1 MKTLD
6 SAVEINELDVSA
18 FQSSSVNR
26 IKLGMVQNALGDLWQ
41 IPLIVIKGK
50 EDGPILGITA
60 AIHGN
65 ELNGIS
71 IIHKLIDIINPDEL
85 KGTIVAAPVIN
96 IPGFLHGEREY
107 LDGKDLNRMFP
118 GKENGTES
126 QSYAWIIHEKILKKI
141 NFLIDLHTASF
152 GRVNS
157 LYVRSDMKDPVVSKM
172 SRLQEPQLIVNV
184 TGEEGTFRKA
194 AQELGIPAITVE
206 VGDPQ
211 VFQKKHIRPS
221 TFGIVN
227 VMNELGMIQ
236 TETEDVD
243 EPDFICKKS
252 YWIHAENGG
261 VLEVF
266 PGLATEL
273 KKGDH
278 VATIR
283 NMFGEIVEMIYAPED
298 GVVVGKSTN
307 PVCHTGSRVL
317 HLGIIWE
324 NYEYN

>member
-1 MKTLD
+1 MKIEDAIEIDEINLD
-6 SAVEINELDVSA
+6 SIERGTIS
-18 FQSSSVNR
+18 R
-26 IKLGMVQNALGDLWQ
+26 MKLGMVQNALGDLWQ
-41 IPLIVIKGK
+41 IPLVIIKGQ

-71 IIHKLIDIINPDEL
+71 IIHKLIDHIDPKEL
-85 KGTIVAAPVIN
+85 KGTVVAAPVMN
-96 IPGFLHGEREY
+96 IPGFLNGEREY

-126 QSYAWIIHEKILKKI
+126 QTYAWIIHEKILKKI
-141 NFLIDLHTASF
+141 NYLIDLHTASF
-152 GRVNS
+152 GRINS
-157 LYVRSDMKDPVVSKM
+157 LYVRSDMTDPFVAKM

-184 TGEEGTFRKA
+184 EGEVGTFRKA
-194 AQELGIPAITVE
+194 AEDLGIPAITVE

-221 TFGIVN
+221 TFGVVN
-227 VMNELGMIQ
+227 VMNELGMIKA
-236 TETEDVD
+236 EDEEID
-243 EPDFICKKS
+243 EPDFICKRS
-252 YWIHAENGG
+252 FWIHAENGG

-266 PGLATEL
+266 PKLASKVL
-273 KKGDH
+273 KGDLI
-278 VATIR
+278 ATIR
-283 NMFGEIVEMIYAPED
+283 NIYGEVVEQIYAPED

-317 HLGIIWE
+317 HLGVIWE
-324 NYEYN
+324 DYQFS